1 MFLLPAR
8 TAPTPASRT
17 LFRFCVIPSLF
28 VLASCNGEK
37 TVIDTGDEGGEA
49 ETVTSDADLAW
60 DSLSLESSVTLSGG
74 FASGAGFYAV
84 GEDGEVYVRSDGEW
98 RQEGVNADEPLN
110 GIWGVRTNDI
120 NYAIAVGDGGLVA
133 RLDDAGWTD
142 SQELNTANMEAI
154 TSVDGTTFIAVGWG
168 GAYIYSD
175 SVWAFQNMEGNAQ
188 FNDVW
193 SDGTTTV
200 AVGQDGLIATSNP
213 DGTWSLENL
222 PSRIA
227 LHGVS
232 GTGRDNIWVTG
243 EDGTVLH
250 NVGSGW
256 EALEV
261 GTNTTLWSVLSLTPD
276 ATYIVGNSG
285 VAIRHDG
292 TDYVN
297 LDTGVDNNLYD
308 ISSSQGGVIWAVGNR
323 GATLRL
329 RNGY

>member
-1 MFLLPAR
+1 MFSAH
-8 TAPTPASRT
+8 TSSTPASQA
-17 LFRFCVIPSLF
+17 LACFGVASLLLVF
-28 VLASCNGEK
+28 AGCNGEK
-37 TVIDTGDEGGEA
+37 TVIDTGDEDGGAGGES
-49 ETVTSDADLAW
+49 ETSDDDLAW
-60 DSLSLESSVTLSGG
+60 DDLSLESSVTLSGG

-84 GEDGEVYVRSDGEW
+84 GEDGEVYVRSEGEW

-133 RLDDAGWTD
+133 RLDDSGWTAG
-142 SQELNTANMEAI
+142 QELNTANMESI
-154 TSVDGTTFIAVGWG
+154 TSVDGTTFVAVGWG
-168 GAYIYSD
+168 GAYIYSEGNWD
-175 SVWAFQNMEGNAQ
+175 FQNMDGNAQ

-250 NVGSGW
+250 NTGAGW
-256 EALEV
+256 ETLDV

-308 ISSSQGGVIWAVGNR
+308 VSSSQGGVIWAVGNR

-329 RNGY
+329 RGGY